1 MSYDRTYKHQDTQ
14 ILLLC
19 IVEVF
24 NFIFNFKNSEPKL
37 PYSNLI
43 EALFKSL
50 KVYFTVRDFRLGVD
64 IRGKNSTQIFS
75 PPNCLKK
82 KNLFCRYLSKFF
94 KIITIKSRR
103 N

>member
-1 MSYDRTYKHQDTQ
+1 MSYDRTYKHQDAQ

-24 NFIFNFKNSEPKL
+24 NLSSEPKL

-43 EALFKSL
+43 EALIKSL

-75 PPNCLKK
+75 PPNC
-82 KNLFCRYLSKFF
+82 F
-94 KIITIKSRR
+94 
-103 N
+103 